1 MTRMARKYKQKS
13 SGSIRRVSP
22 TSNRWKAYYRRK
34 INGKMETFRPGY
46 TFLTPQE
53 ADRWLLSEEALWDS
67 GNWTSPAQRR
77 AEAKRKQKRDSTTF
91 EQYAFKWIATR
102 ENPSTQRP
110 LVAGTVNEYRSYT
123 TGILAPLATQPV
135 SQITEAQLKDW
146 WHDNQH
152 RPVLRNHAYQFMK
165 SVFKSIVKDKLVE
178 ETPCTLE
185 HARRPPKQRSRDL
198 EGSLIESVTPADIAA
213 MADAIGNQQWRMFIL
228 LAAYT
233 GFRPGE
239 ILALKRNDITKAVA
253 PSGAPRW
260 TLRVDED
267 IKKAGKDAAGNHKPV
282 TIGPPKTEGSYRTIP
297 LAPHLVEP
305 LEKHIKTYAQPGENG
320 LLFPSTSKK
329 SPLPY
334 VQQVWGKTAKSNHG
348 KPTGFH
354 AVRIAT
360 GVPEFTL
367 YDFRRWANKAW
378 LDAGMDSRD
387 AEFSLGHSHTRTVEA
402 YNFLFLKRV
411 WEFFDAVSEEA
422 GWHNPAKDI
431 PKIDQ
436 RQFDRMTPEKRLEAL
451 QAMTGDQLAA
461 NAETLKQM
469 AIAATRAQVNEQPD
483 EQSRKAN

>member
-1 MTRMARKYKQKS
+1 MAKKRKIR
-13 SGSIRRVSP
+13 GSIDP
-22 TSNRWKAYYRRK
+22 TPSGGFKPYYKYYGKRYYSGRTFSTEKLAQLWLNEENRLIELGTW
-34 INGKMETFRPGY
+34 
-46 TFLTPQE
+46 TP
-53 ADRWLLSEEALWDS
+53 
-67 GNWTSPAQRR
+67 PAQRR
-77 AEAKRKQKRDSTTF
+77 ADAKRKQKRDSTTF

-102 ENPSTQRP
+102 ENPRTQRP

-152 RPVLRNHAYQFMK
+152 RPVLRDHAYQFMK

-198 EGSLIESVTPADIAA
+198 EGSLIESVTPADIVA

-267 IKKAGKDAAGNHKPV
+267 IKKAGKDAAGNPKPV

-320 LLFPSTSKK
+320 LLFPSTSK
-329 SPLPY
+329 SSRLPY

-348 KPTGFH
+348 KPTEFH

-378 LDAGMDSRD
+378 RDAGMDHKD
-387 AEFSLGHSHTRTVEA
+387 AEFALGHSDTRTIEA

-411 WEFFDAVSEEA
+411 WKFFDAVSEEA
-422 GWHNPAKDI
+422 GWRNPAKDI

-436 RQFDRMTPEKRLEAL
+436 RQFDRMTLEKKLESFQNMPKEQLEANSELL
-451 QAMTGDQLAA
+451 QQLLQ
-461 NAETLKQM
+461 EVSC
-469 AIAATRAQVNEQPD
+469 AQVSEQPD
-483 EQSRKAN
+483 QQSREAN